1 MSGVFLRMRDEKRKA
16 MTVKVRNGNVE
27 AALRVFK
34 RKYSERVFEYRER
47 KHYEKPSILRSGE
60 KKPERARKRKQKDGN
75 NLEKS
80 KNFYAQL
87 RAKGTQ

>member
-47 KHYEKPSILRSGE
+47 KHYEKPSILRSRA
-60 KKPERARKRKQKDGN
+60 KKAAIARERKRKDGN
-75 NLEKS
+75 KL
-80 KNFYAQL
+80 
-87 RAKGTQ
+87 